1 MKGGSLMKNM
11 DRGKMSEAI
20 HMDRGKMSEAI
31 HMDRGE
37 MSEAIHMDRGEMSE
51 AIHSQG
57 KTQQVQLRLPFAVAK
72 LHQQV
77 IRDHVGVTN
86 VARHR

>member
-1 MKGGSLMKNM
+1 MKGGSLIKNM

-20 HMDRGKMSEAI
+20 HMDRGKI
-31 HMDRGE
+31 
-37 MSEAIHMDRGEMSE
+37 SE

-72 LHQQV
+72 LPQQM
-77 IRDHVGVTN
+77 IRDYFGVTN